1 MLKARKMRNFLVEWF
16 QAKEDFVTETIK
28 RYREQKIEVMYGKST
43 EKKYVLMTL
52 ARDTIRLFSRRKNVR
67 I

>member
-1 MLKARKMRNFLVEWF
+1 MLKARKMRNSEWF

-52 ARDTIRLFSRRKNVR
+52 ARDTIRLFSRRKNVW